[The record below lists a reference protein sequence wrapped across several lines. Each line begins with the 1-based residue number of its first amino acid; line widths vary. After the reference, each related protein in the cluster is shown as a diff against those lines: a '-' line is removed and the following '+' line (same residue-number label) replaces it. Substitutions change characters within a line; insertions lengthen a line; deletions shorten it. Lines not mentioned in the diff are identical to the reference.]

1 MTNNMKLRRQVET
14 NTRRIR
20 ALMRDIKADVVR
32 RTRNSKDIDE
42 WMEKLSP
49 YINENI
55 FVTGIHSEAMAAIV
69 KNIVKTANL
78 NFTPKGANAD
88 FTKGILSEV
97 CYTYVTNVGSDM
109 QTELQKIAVE
119 CYNNKLAPRETAQ
132 VIGERIDVFSTTR
145 CQTIARTETMRASNL
160 SNHVQSREDGAKS
173 YTVHCNEGA
182 CDECIAEY
190 GENED
195 TIYDINDTVNFPPYH
210 PNCRC
215 TPRYST
221 KTVEE
226 RMMED

>member
-14 NTRRIR
+14 NTRRMR
-20 ALMRDIKADVVR
+20 ALMRDIRADVVR

-42 WMEKLSP
+42 FMERMSP
-49 YINENI
+49 YIHENVFI
-55 FVTGIHSEAMAAIV
+55 NGIHSEAMDDII
-69 KNIVKTANL
+69 KSIVKTANL
-78 NFTPKGANAD
+78 NLTPRGANASL
-88 FTKGILSEV
+88 TKGILSEI
-97 CYTYVTNVGSDM
+97 CYTYVTNVGKDI

-119 CYNNKLAPRETAQ
+119 CYANKMAPRETAK
-132 VIGERIDVFSTTR
+132 VIGEKMDSFSKAR
-145 CQTIARTETMRASNL
+145 CECIARTETIRASNL
-160 SNHVQSREDGAKS
+160 SNHVQSRTDGANS

-182 CDECIAEY
+182 CEHCIAEY

-195 TIYDINDTVNFPPYH
+195 TVYDINDTVNLPPYH

-226 RMMED
+226 RTGE

>member
-14 NTRRIR
+14 NTRRMK
-20 ALMRDIKADVVR
+20 ALMRDIRADVMR

-42 WMEKLSP
+42 FMEKLSP
-49 YINENI
+49 YIHENV
-55 FVTGIHSEAMAAIV
+55 FVTGIHAEAMNKIM
-69 KNIVKTANL
+69 KNIVRTANMNL
-78 NFTPKGANAD
+78 TPRGANAEL
-88 FTKGILSEV
+88 TKGILSDV
-97 CYTYVTNVGSDM
+97 CFTYVSNVGKDI
-109 QTELQKIAVE
+109 QTELQKIGVE
-119 CYNNKLAPRETAQ
+119 CYNNKLAPRETAK
-132 VIGERIDVFSTTR
+132 VIGEKMESFSKAR
-145 CQTIARTETMRASNL
+145 CECIARTETMRASNL
-160 SNHVQSREDGAKS
+160 SNHVQSRTDGANS

-195 TIYDINDTVNFPPYH
+195 TVYDINIVNLPPYH

-226 RMMED
+226 RTGD

>member
-14 NTRRIR
+14 NTRRMR
-20 ALMRDIKADVVR
+20 QLMRDIRADVMR

-42 WMEKLSP
+42 FLERMSP
-49 YINENI
+49 YIHENV
-55 FVTGIHSEAMAAIV
+55 FVTGIHAASMNEII

-78 NFTPKGANAD
+78 NLTPRGANAD
-88 FTKGILSEV
+88 LTKGILSDI
-97 CYTYVTNVGSDM
+97 CFIYVSNVGKDI
-109 QTELQKIAVE
+109 QAELQKIGVE
-119 CYNNKLAPRETAQ
+119 CYNNQLAPRETAQ

-145 CQTIARTETMRASNL
+145 CQTIARTETIRASNL
-160 SNHVQSREDGAKS
+160 SNHVQARTDGAMS

-182 CDECIAEY
+182 CEHCIAEF

-195 TIYDINDTVNFPPYH
+195 TVYDIDDTVNLPPYH

-221 KTVEE
+221 KTVEQ
-226 RMMED
+226 RT

>member
-20 ALMRDIKADVVR
+20 ALMRDVKANVMR

-49 YINENI
+49 YINQNI
-55 FVTGIHSEAMAAIV
+55 FIGGVHAEEMDKIIKS
-69 KNIVKTANL
+69 IVKTANL
-78 NFTPKGANAD
+78 NFGKTPRGGNAE

-97 CYTYVTNVGSDM
+97 CYVYVTNVGKDI
-109 QTELQKIAVE
+109 QTELQRIAVE
-119 CYNNKLAPRETAQ
+119 CYNNKLAPAETAK

-173 YTVHCNEGA
+173 YTVHCNYGA
-182 CDECIAEY
+182 CEECIAEY

-195 TIYDINDTVNFPPYH
+195 TVYDINDTVNLPPYH

-226 RMMED
+226 RT